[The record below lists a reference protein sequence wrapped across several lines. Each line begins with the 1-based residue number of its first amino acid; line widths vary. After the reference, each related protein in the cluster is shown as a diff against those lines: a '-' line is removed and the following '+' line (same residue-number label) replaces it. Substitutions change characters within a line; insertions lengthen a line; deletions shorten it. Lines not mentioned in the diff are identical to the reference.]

1 MALRTNTF
9 PSAHSL
15 ATWMVA
21 NGYGPEDITIFGG
34 QNQSGHID
42 IMYDDADP
50 TGMIVGAVVGV
61 TAPAQTIAVS
71 SVTKRF
77 TRSAGS
83 FVTDGFQVGDH
94 VTFAGCTNGANNSTF
109 IVTAVSALY
118 LECSGA
124 VGLVTEA
131 GTGDETATA
140 VGWSLD
146 IGDGHRLG
154 LIRVIADGGDTT
166 VNILDQGDIT
176 VLSGDTFEFDYAG
189 RYQGDG
195 TATDV
200 NRVEVGANAKYTV
213 TWLDRS

>member
-1 MALRTNTF
+1 MALRSNTF
-9 PSAHSL
+9 RSAHEL
-15 ATWMVA
+15 TTWLVA
-21 NGYGPEDITIFGG
+21 NGYGPEDVHFMYLNT
-34 QNQSGHID
+34 SGHFDVI
-42 IMYDDADP
+42 YDDSDP
-50 TGMIVGAVVGV
+50 TGMIVGTVEG
-61 TAPAQTIAVS
+61 TTGAQTIAVS

-77 TRSAGS
+77 TRSVGS
-83 FVTDGFQVGDH
+83 YVTDGFVVGDH

-146 IGDGHRLG
+146 VGDGHRLG
-154 LIRVIADGGDTT
+154 LIRVIASGGDTT
-166 VNILDQGDIT
+166 VNILDQGAIT
-176 VLSGDTFEFDYAG
+176 VLSGDTFEFEYGG

-195 TATDV
+195 SATDA
-200 NRVEVGANAKYTV
+200 NRVEVTANAKYTV